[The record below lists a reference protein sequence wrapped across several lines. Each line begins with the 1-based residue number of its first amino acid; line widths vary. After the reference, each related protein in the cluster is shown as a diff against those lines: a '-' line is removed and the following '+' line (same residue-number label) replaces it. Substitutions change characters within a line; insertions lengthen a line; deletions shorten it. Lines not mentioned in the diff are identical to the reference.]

1 MCILKPELLL
11 IKNIVS
17 YKKFV
22 QDYIREDTPDN
33 DNDDDASD
41 SYGNDNDDNNYNVMF
56 MIMII
61 MILR

>member
-22 QDYIREDTPDN
+22 QDYIREDTPEN
-33 DNDDDASD
+33 DNDDASD
-41 SYGNDNDDNNYNVMF
+41 SYGNDNDGNNYNVMF